1 MLLKRQKVL
10 RVFEWNKNTNIRFRI
25 HSLSKNQKKKPI
37 HLAYFE
43 NSLQLPQDSEN
54 KEVQIFDIFTLSA
67 ENSRAPGQI
76 QLL

>member
-1 MLLKRQKVL
+1 MYLNGIKIQISGFVYTPFPKI
-10 RVFEWNKNTNIRFRI
+10 K
-25 HSLSKNQKKKPI
+25 KKKPI